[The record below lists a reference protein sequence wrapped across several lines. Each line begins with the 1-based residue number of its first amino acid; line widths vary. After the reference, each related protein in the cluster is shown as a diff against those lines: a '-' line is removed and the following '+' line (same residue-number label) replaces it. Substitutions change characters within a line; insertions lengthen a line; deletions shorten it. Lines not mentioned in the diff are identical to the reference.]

1 MKTKQGVHIHN
12 LVFETILG
20 ILEFERLK
28 PQKISVD
35 LDLFYTQLPSKA
47 YLDYMEIQEL
57 IQKMMQEKQYLL
69 IEDALKDLSHAL
81 KTRYSGISE
90 LYLKISK
97 LEISPN
103 SQVGASVK
111 ICYENN
117 LKFRTSFYH

>member
-28 PQKISVD
+28 PQKISVN
-35 LDLFYTQLPSKA
+35 LDLFYTELPNKA
-47 YLDYMEIQEL
+47 YLDYMEIQEI
-57 IQKMMQEKQYLL
+57 IQNTMREKQYLL
-69 IEDALKDLSHAL
+69 IEDALKDLSQIL
-81 KTRYSGISE
+81 KTCYKEISE

-111 ICYENN
+111 IRYESN
-117 LKFRTSFYH
+117 L

>member
-12 LVFETILG
+12 FVFETILG

-35 LDLFYTQLPSKA
+35 LDLFYTELPNKA

-69 IEDALKDLSHAL
+69 IEDALKDLSHVL
-81 KTRYSGISE
+81 KTRYKEISE
-90 LYLKISK
+90 LFLKISK

-111 ICYENN
+111 IYYEND
-117 LKFRTSFYH
+117 L

>member
-12 LVFETILG
+12 LVFEAILG

-28 PQKISVD
+28 PQKISVNV
-35 LDLFYTQLPSKA
+35 DLFYTELPNKA
-47 YLDYMEIQEL
+47 YLDYMEIQEI
-57 IQKMMQEKQYLL
+57 IQNTMREKQYLL

-81 KTRYSGISE
+81 KTRYNEISE
-90 LYLKISK
+90 LHLKISK

-111 ICYENN
+111 IRYEND
-117 LKFRTSFYH
+117 L

>member
-12 LVFETILG
+12 LVFEAILG

-35 LDLFYTQLPSKA
+35 LDLFYTELPNKA
-47 YLDYMEIQEL
+47 YLDYMEIQEI
-57 IQKMMQEKQYLL
+57 IQNTMREKQYLL
-69 IEDALKDLSHAL
+69 IEDALKDLIQIL
-81 KTRYSGISE
+81 KTCYKEISE

-111 ICYENN
+111 IYYEND
-117 LKFRTSFYH
+117 L

>member
-1 MKTKQGVHIHN
+1 MKTKQAVHIHN

-28 PQKISVD
+28 PQKISVN
-35 LDLFYTQLPSKA
+35 LDLFYTELPNKA
-47 YLDYMEIQEL
+47 YLDYMEIQEI
-57 IQKMMQEKQYLL
+57 IQNTMREKQYFL
-69 IEDALKDLSHAL
+69 IEDALKDLSQIL
-81 KTRYSGISE
+81 KTCYKEISE

-111 ICYENN
+111 IYYENV
-117 LKFRTSFYH
+117 L

>member
-1 MKTKQGVHIHN
+1 MKTKQAVHIHN

-28 PQKISVD
+28 PQKISVN
-35 LDLFYTQLPSKA
+35 LDLFYTQLPNKA

-81 KTRYSGISE
+81 KTRYSAISE
-90 LYLKISK
+90 LFLKISK

-117 LKFRTSFYH
+117 L

>member
-35 LDLFYTQLPSKA
+35 LDLFYTQLPHRA
-47 YLDYMEIQEL
+47 YLDYMKIQEL

-69 IEDALKDLSHAL
+69 IEDALKDLSHVL
-81 KTRYSGISE
+81 KTHYNEISE

-111 ICYENN
+111 IRYESN
-117 LKFRTSFYH
+117 L

>member
-1 MKTKQGVHIHN
+1 MKTKQGVHVHN

-47 YLDYMEIQEL
+47 YLDYMEIQEI
-57 IQKMMQEKQYLL
+57 IQNTMREKQYLL

-81 KTRYSGISE
+81 KTRYKEISE
-90 LYLKISK
+90 LFLKISK

-117 LKFRTSFYH
+117 L

>member
-1 MKTKQGVHIHN
+1 MKTKQGVHVHN
-12 LVFETILG
+12 FVFETILG

-28 PQKISVD
+28 PQKISVN
-35 LDLFYTQLPSKA
+35 LDLFYTELPNKA

-57 IQKMMQEKQYLL
+57 IQKMMREKQYLL
-69 IEDALKDLSHAL
+69 IEDALKDLSHVL
-81 KTRYSGISE
+81 KTRYSEISE

-111 ICYENN
+111 ICYETD
-117 LKFRTSFYH
+117 L

>member
-81 KTRYSGISE
+81 KTCYSGISE

-111 ICYENN
+111 ICYETN
-117 LKFRTSFYH
+117 L

>member
-12 LVFETILG
+12 LVFEAILG

-28 PQKISVD
+28 PQKISVN
-35 LDLFYTQLPSKA
+35 LDLFYTQLPNKA

-69 IEDALKDLSHAL
+69 IEDALKDLSQIL
-81 KTRYSGISE
+81 KTCYSGISE

-111 ICYENN
+111 ICYETD
-117 LKFRTSFYH
+117 L

>member
-1 MKTKQGVHIHN
+1 MKTKQAVHIHN

-28 PQKISVD
+28 PQKISVN
-35 LDLFYTQLPSKA
+35 LDLFYTELPNKA
-47 YLDYMEIQEL
+47 YLDYMEIQEI
-57 IQKMMQEKQYLL
+57 IQNTMREKQYLL
-69 IEDALKDLSHAL
+69 IEDALKDLSHVL
-81 KTRYSGISE
+81 KTRYKEITE

-111 ICYENN
+111 IYYEIN
-117 LKFRTSFYH
+117 L

>member
-12 LVFETILG
+12 LVFEAILG

-28 PQKISVD
+28 PQKISVN
-35 LDLFYTQLPSKA
+35 LDLFYTQLPNKA

-69 IEDALKDLSHAL
+69 IEDALKELSHAL
-81 KTRYSGISE
+81 KTRYSAISE

-111 ICYENN
+111 IRYESN
-117 LKFRTSFYH
+117 L

>member
-28 PQKISVD
+28 PQKISVNV
-35 LDLFYTQLPSKA
+35 DLFYTQLPNKA

-69 IEDALKDLSHAL
+69 IEDALKDLSQIL
-81 KTRYSGISE
+81 KTCYSEISE
-90 LYLKISK
+90 LFLKISK

-111 ICYENN
+111 IRYESN
-117 LKFRTSFYH
+117 L

>member
-35 LDLFYTQLPSKA
+35 LDLFYTQLPNKA

-57 IQKMMQEKQYLL
+57 IQNTMQEKQYPL
-69 IEDALKDLSHAL
+69 IEDALKDLSHIL
-81 KTRYSGISE
+81 KMHYSEISE

-111 ICYENN
+111 IRYESN
-117 LKFRTSFYH
+117 L

>member
-28 PQKISVD
+28 PQKISVN
-35 LDLFYTQLPSKA
+35 LDLFYTELPNKA

-57 IQKMMQEKQYLL
+57 IQKMMQENQYLL

-81 KTRYSGISE
+81 KTRYSEISE

-111 ICYENN
+111 IRYESN
-117 LKFRTSFYH
+117 L

>member
-28 PQKISVD
+28 PQKISVN
-35 LDLFYTQLPSKA
+35 LDLFYTQLPNKA

-57 IQKMMQEKQYLL
+57 IQKMMQENQYLL

-81 KTRYSGISE
+81 KTCYSGISE

-111 ICYENN
+111 IRYESN
-117 LKFRTSFYH
+117 L

>member
-35 LDLFYTQLPSKA
+35 LDLFYTELPNKA
-47 YLDYMEIQEL
+47 YLDYMEIQEI
-57 IQKMMQEKQYLL
+57 IQNTMREKQYFL
-69 IEDALKDLSHAL
+69 IEDALKDLSQIL
-81 KTRYSGISE
+81 KTRYKEITE
-90 LYLKISK
+90 LFLKISK

-111 ICYENN
+111 IYYEND
-117 LKFRTSFYH
+117 L

>member
-1 MKTKQGVHIHN
+1 MKTQQGVHIHN
-12 LVFETILG
+12 LVFEAILG

-28 PQKISVD
+28 PQKISVN
-35 LDLFYTQLPSKA
+35 LDLFYTQLPNKA
-47 YLDYMEIQEL
+47 YLDYIKIQEL
-57 IQKMMQEKQYLL
+57 IQKMIQENQYLL

-81 KTRYSGISE
+81 KTRYSEISE

-111 ICYENN
+111 ICYEND
-117 LKFRTSFYH
+117 L

>member
-1 MKTKQGVHIHN
+1 MKTQQGVHIHN

-28 PQKISVD
+28 PQKISVN
-35 LDLFYTQLPSKA
+35 LDLFYTQLPNKV

-69 IEDALKDLSHAL
+69 IEDALKDLSHVL
-81 KTRYSGISE
+81 KTRYSAISE

-111 ICYENN
+111 IRYESN
-117 LKFRTSFYH
+117 L

>member
-28 PQKISVD
+28 PQKISVNV
-35 LDLFYTQLPSKA
+35 DLFYTELPNKA

-57 IQKMMQEKQYLL
+57 IQKMMREKQYLL
-69 IEDALKDLSHAL
+69 IEDALKDLSHVL
-81 KTRYSGISE
+81 KTHYSEISE

-111 ICYENN
+111 IYYEND
-117 LKFRTSFYH
+117 L

>member
-35 LDLFYTQLPSKA
+35 LDLFYTQLPSRA

-57 IQKMMQEKQYLL
+57 IQKMMQENQYLL

-81 KTRYSGISE
+81 KTRYNEISE

-111 ICYENN
+111 ICYEND
-117 LKFRTSFYH
+117 L

>member
-35 LDLFYTQLPSKA
+35 LDLFYTELSNKA

-69 IEDALKDLSHAL
+69 IEDALKDLSHVL
-81 KTRYSGISE
+81 KTRYKEITE

-103 SQVGASVK
+103 SQVGVSVK
-111 ICYENN
+111 IYYETD
-117 LKFRTSFYH
+117 L

>member
-35 LDLFYTQLPSKA
+35 LDLFYTQLPNRT

-57 IQKMMQEKQYLL
+57 IEKMMQENQYLL

-111 ICYENN
+111 ICYETN
-117 LKFRTSFYH
+117 L

>member
-1 MKTKQGVHIHN
+1 MKTKQGVHIHH

-28 PQKISVD
+28 PQKISVN

-81 KTRYSGISE
+81 KTRYNEISE

-111 ICYENN
+111 IRYESN
-117 LKFRTSFYH
+117 L

>member
-28 PQKISVD
+28 PQKISVNVN
-35 LDLFYTQLPSKA
+35 LFYTELPNKA
-47 YLDYMEIQEL
+47 YLDYMEIQEI
-57 IQKMMQEKQYLL
+57 IQNTMREKQYLL
-69 IEDALKDLSHAL
+69 IEDALKDLSQIL
-81 KTRYSGISE
+81 KTRYKEITE

-111 ICYENN
+111 ICYEND
-117 LKFRTSFYH
+117 L

>member
-1 MKTKQGVHIHN
+1 MKTKQAVHIHN

-35 LDLFYTQLPSKA
+35 LDLFYTELPNKA
-47 YLDYMEIQEL
+47 YLDYMEIQEI

-69 IEDALKDLSHAL
+69 IEDALKDLSHVL
-81 KTRYSGISE
+81 KTHYSEISE

-103 SQVGASVK
+103 FQVGASVK
-111 ICYENN
+111 IYYETN
-117 LKFRTSFYH
+117 L